1 MATTLQNYRD
11 VPALNIT
18 LHHIIPSIH
27 PHLVSCGELGF
38 LSRGPSG
45 EFVDRLLM
53 CTSHFFSCPS

>member
-11 VPALNIT
+11 IPALNIT

-38 LSRGPSG
+38 VVHQVS
-45 EFVDRLLM
+45 LLNAY
-53 CTSHFFSCPS
+53 